1 MKSVQHF
8 PALQDMA
15 LFVEVARVGSFSGA
29 GTALGIPNATVSRRI
44 AALERSLDIR
54 LFNRSTRSVALTT
67 LGRRYL
73 ERCAHLIDEARA
85 IHEQLHLET
94 SAVSGELRISMPVD
108 FAVSYVGPLL
118 SEFAHQYPSVRF
130 QLDLN
135 SQHIDL
141 VTAKI
146 DLAIRIGT
154 LRDSGL
160 VARRIGDIRL
170 GLFASPAYLQSHGVP
185 EQPFVLGHHE
195 IIDGYPPS
203 YWKFKSV
210 KSSLKIQGRFKSNNV
225 SMMRTLAE
233 RGMGI
238 AMLPLQL
245 AQDSLDS
252 RRLLRVMPE
261 HEIQS
266 LPIQAVMLS
275 RKQPAVVRV
284 FVDYLANRLE
294 LG

>member
-1 MKSVQHF
+1 MKTAQHF
-8 PALQDMA
+8 PVLQDMA

-29 GTALGIPNATVSRRI
+29 GMALGIPNATVSRRI
-44 AALERSLDIR
+44 AALERSLDVR

-94 SAVSGELRISMPVD
+94 SAMGGELCISMPVD

-118 SEFAHQYPSVRF
+118 SEFALQYPGVRF
-130 QLDLN
+130 QLDLS
-135 SQHIDL
+135 SQFIDL

-146 DLAIRIGT
+146 DVAIRIGT

-170 GLFASPAYLQSHGVP
+170 GLFASPAYVHSHGLP
-185 EQPFVLGHHE
+185 EQPSTLDQHE

-203 YWKFKSV
+203 YWKFKGAKNSV
-210 KSSLKIQGRFKSNNV
+210 KVQGRFNTNNV

-238 AMLPLQL
+238 AMLPLHL
-245 AQDSLDS
+245 AQDSLDG

-261 HEIQS
+261 HEIQA

-275 RKQPAVVRV
+275 RKQPTVVRV
-284 FVDYLANRLE
+284 FVNYLANRLE
-294 LG
+294 LL